1 MVLSP
6 AAGWAGED
14 RATGTGA
21 ASGAAT
27 GRGVGDAPPSLAL
40 VLGLVLVLVRLA
52 AIATAAPPVKS
63 SAVRVALLALLLDSS
78 VRAACSDKRGHDGDK
93 AVGRVAASLFYHPA
107 A

>member
-14 RATGTGA
+14 RATGMGA

-27 GRGVGDAPPSLAL
+27 GRGVGDAPPSL
-40 VLGLVLVLVRLA
+40 VLVLVLVRLA

>member
-27 GRGVGDAPPSLAL
+27 GRGVGDAPPSL
-40 VLGLVLVLVRLA
+40 VLVLVLVRLA

>member
-14 RATGTGA
+14 RATGMGA

-27 GRGVGDAPPSLAL
+27 GRGVGDAPPSLVL
-40 VLGLVLVLVRLA
+40 VLGLVLVRLA